1 MKWLDQ
7 HEMLMDHAD
16 AVAIAS
22 PRRADA
28 DRLAVD
34 ADLAG
39 VGVVEAVEDRH
50 QRRLAGAVLADDAVD
65 DAALDD
71 EIDVL
76 VGVDRAE
83 ALVDAD
89 QLDRGGGSG
98 LGRHAHLRVAGPSS
112 EAAALRAGRGA
123 GDDSPYIGHLLSDM

>member
-1 MKWLDQ
+1 
-7 HEMLMDHAD
+7 MLVHHAD
-16 AVAIAS
+16 AVADRLA
-22 PRRADA
+22 RRADA
-28 DRLAVD
+28 HGLAVD
-34 ADLAG
+34 ADFAC
-39 VGVVEAVEDRH
+39 VGFVEAVEDRH

-89 QLDRGGGSG
+89 QLDRGRGSAG
-98 LGRHAHLRVAGPSS
+98 LGGHALPPELNVGAPLVLRDTQEG
-112 EAAALRAGRGA
+112 LR
-123 GDDSPYIGHLLSDM
+123 